1 MYMAAVRVALL
12 LLVACSSAKQPD
24 APSTASGTAA
34 PAPAPAPAP
43 AAKSADPD
51 SAALRAD
58 VDIMCG
64 AAKVTGGKTFIDV
77 GPYIAEHMTTSYKVE
92 LFADAR
98 NATLDE
104 LLARMRALMAK
115 ANVTHC
121 ETVDVLVANDP
132 RKQSPE

>member
-24 APSTASGTAA
+24 APSTASGT
-34 PAPAPAPAP
+34 
-43 AAKSADPD
+43 AKSADPD